1 MSEPAFAVGGPAR
14 DAHRFDE
21 TRLAE
26 RMAADV
32 DEFAGSL
39 VIELSKGNWS
49 DRTLPRD
56 HALRLV
62 ADLRCI
68 ADLGWQQAVRAGT
81 SRRMGN
87 V

>member
-1 MSEPAFAVGGPAR
+1 MSELAFAVNGPV
-14 DAHRFDE
+14 RFDE
-21 TRLAE
+21 ARLAE

-32 DEFAGSL
+32 DGFAGSL
-39 VIELSKGNWS
+39 VIELSEGDRS